1 MVYFVYLLVQLV
13 GQQKSRESEEE
24 FFYNFFLFFFFSLKE
39 FLPQSYIRANRIEK
53 KIFQEHKAIQG
64 ASEIEAKQKYVKLAR
79 GLPTFG
85 VHFFLVKVSLKF
97 LKILKIKIITT
108 NFL

>member
-1 MVYFVYLLVQLV
+1 MLFVVYFVYLLVQLV

-24 FFYNFFLFFFFSLKE
+24 FFYNLFLIFFFSLKE

-97 LKILKIKIITT
+97 FKI
-108 NFL
+108 

>member
-1 MVYFVYLLVQLV
+1 MLFVVYFVYLLVQLV

-24 FFYNFFLFFFFSLKE
+24 FFYNLFLFFSLKE

-97 LKILKIKIITT
+97 LKI
-108 NFL
+108 

>member
-1 MVYFVYLLVQLV
+1 MTYKCYSWSTRIFTCPV
-13 GQQKSRESEEE
+13 SRTTKVKRIRRRV
-24 FFYNFFLFFFFSLKE
+24 FLQSFILFFFSLKE

-97 LKILKIKIITT
+97 LKI
-108 NFL
+108 

>member
-1 MVYFVYLLVQLV
+1 MLFVVYFVYLLVQLV

-24 FFYNFFLFFFFSLKE
+24 FFYNLFLFFFSLKE

-97 LKILKIKIITT
+97 LKI
-108 NFL
+108 

>member
-1 MVYFVYLLVQLV
+1 MTYKCYSWSTRIFTCPV
-13 GQQKSRESEEE
+13 SRTTKVKRIRGRV
-24 FFYNFFLFFFFSLKE
+24 FLQSCFNFFFFSLKE

-97 LKILKIKIITT
+97 LKI
-108 NFL
+108 

>member
-1 MVYFVYLLVQLV
+1 MRDLPVYLLLVQLV

-24 FFYNFFLFFFFSLKE
+24 SFSTIFLFLFFFSLKE

-53 KIFQEHKAIQG
+53 KIFQEHKAILG
-64 ASEIEAKQKYVKLAR
+64 ASEIESKQKYVKLAR

-85 VHFFLVKVSLKF
+85 VHFFLVKVS
-97 LKILKIKIITT
+97 
-108 NFL
+108 